1 MSMKGYVIFNIA
13 TGLLK
18 GAVLAAI
25 VLWLLP
31 LWEINIPIW
40 GLILIVIA
48 FLIYEVVTFRLGRKA
63 LQRKPVI
70 WSEAMVG
77 CCGKATTSLTPKGYV
92 QVNGELWRAVS
103 SGANINKGD
112 DIVVVEL
119 NRLTVRVVPF
129 SGITMGAVEK
139 PKTEVNRT
147 HH

>member
-1 MSMKGYVIFNIA
+1 MSNKAYIIFNMV

-18 GAVLAAI
+18 GAVVAAI

-31 LWEINIPIW
+31 LWGINIPIW

-70 WSEAMVG
+70 WSKAIVG
-77 CCGKATTSLTPKGYV
+77 CSGKATTSLTPKGYV
-92 QVNGELWRAVS
+92 QINGELWRAVS
-103 SGANINKGD
+103 NDTNINEGD

-129 SGITMGAVEK
+129 SGTTMGTVE
-139 PKTEVNRT
+139 
-147 HH
+147 